1 MFDSSEPIS
10 APLRNLLIIFSE
22 QLPDIRFG
30 DIDKAILEDAAARVE
45 AAAQKNDAAE
55 AALDAARADLAATQQ
70 ALLVTGQRA
79 LAYARIYAETS
90 PELFSRLQ
98 ALCLTNGPTNVI
110 KTREVETKLGRRR
123 TRKDAGDDM
132 PALPGTVA
140 EEPVLSVS
148 PS

>member
-1 MFDSSEPIS
+1 MFDSSDPIS
-10 APLRNLLIIFSE
+10 APLRDLLTIFSE
-22 QLPDIRFG
+22 QLPEIRFG
-30 DIDKAILEDAAARVE
+30 DIDKAILEEAASRVE
-45 AAAQKNDAAE
+45 TAAQKNAAAE

-70 ALLVTGQRA
+70 ALLATGQRA

-98 ALCLTNGPTNVI
+98 ALCLTNGATNVV
-110 KTREVETKLGRRR
+110 KTREVETKLARRR
-123 TRKDAGDDM
+123 ARKDVGDDM

-140 EEPVLSVS
+140 EEAVLAIS